1 MADYRIKEHPVLD
14 INSGNDIVFFW
25 EGHQMKGREGEMVSA
40 ALFANGVRTF
50 SYHSKDG
57 APLGLFCANGQ
68 CGQCT
73 VLINGRPLKAC
84 MTPLRQNMRIEPLRG
99 LPALPE
105 EAAPGEF
112 HEIEEVK
119 TEVLIIGGGPA
130 GLTAA
135 LELGKAGVKVL
146 LIDDKEKLGG
156 KLVLQTHKFFGSVED
171 SFAGTRG
178 FEIGEI
184 LEKEVRKLS
193 EVDIWL
199 NTAAIAV
206 YSDKKVGVLK
216 DNNRYVLVQ
225 PKMILNATGA
235 REKSLPF
242 PGNTLPGVY
251 GAGAFQTLVN
261 RDLVKASDKLFIV
274 GGGNVGLIAG
284 YHALQAGIDVVGL
297 IEAQKE
303 VGGYKVHK
311 DKLMRMGVPV
321 YTRHTVVSANGKE
334 RVESVTI
341 AEVDERFRVL
351 PGSEKTFACDTLL
364 IAVGLDPVNEF
375 HFQACDFGM
384 ESFLAGDAE
393 EIAEASAAMFS
404 GKIKGLEL
412 AGKLK
417 EKKKEIPEEWTRK
430 MGILKSRPG
439 KDIKSEKDRPNEGV
453 YPIFNCGQEIPCN
466 PCTSV
471 CPRQAIYIDPDN
483 MMDVPVFIEEKGC
496 IGCMQCVAICPGL
509 AVTLVDFRKE
519 SRHPLVTLPY
529 EFGDKKLAV
538 GDNAV
543 VTDKEGHPL
552 GEYEVV
558 SLKKAGKVSATY
570 LVQFQMPAEAAKKA
584 AGLLVQADREITDP
598 LKEYIPEIRD
608 DEIVC
613 RCERVTAGEIRE
625 LIRKGIRDINQL
637 KAVSRA
643 GMGAC
648 GGKTCQSIILRLM
661 REEGVDMKDVT
672 KDTLRPLFFDT
683 PLGYFAGIKED
694 GTNESL

>member
-1 MADYRIKEHPVLD
+1 MSDYRIKEHPVLD
-14 INSGNDIVFFW
+14 IPPKQDIPFFW
-25 EGHQMKGREGEMVSA
+25 EGHEMRGQEGEMISA

-50 SYHSKDG
+50 SYHHKDD

-73 VLINGRPLKAC
+73 VIVNGRPLKAC
-84 MTPLRQNMRIEPLRG
+84 MTPLRRNMRIEPLRG
-99 LPALPE
+99 LPALPAE
-105 EAAPGEF
+105 EESGTF
-112 HEIEEVK
+112 HE
-119 TEVLIIGGGPA
+119 TEDIAVDVLIIGGGPA

-135 LELGKAGVKVL
+135 IELGKAGIRTL
-146 LIDDKEKLGG
+146 LIDDKDKLGG

-178 FEIGEI
+178 FEIGAL
-184 LEKEVRKLS
+184 LEKEVRSLS
-193 EVDIWL
+193 SVEIWL
-199 NTAAIAV
+199 DTAAIAV

-216 DNNRYVLVQ
+216 NNETYVLVT
-225 PKMILNATGA
+225 PRIILNATGA

-261 RDLVKASDKLFIV
+261 RDLVRASDRLFIV

-303 VGGYKVHK
+303 VGGYRVHK

-321 YTRHTVVSANGKE
+321 YTRHTVVSANGSDA
-334 RVESVTI
+334 VESVTV
-341 AEVDERFRVL
+341 ASVDERFQVIR
-351 PGSEKTFACDTLL
+351 GTEKTFPCDTLL

-375 HFQACDFGM
+375 HLQALDFGM
-384 ESFLAGDAE
+384 ESYLAGDAE

-404 GKIKGLEL
+404 GKIKGLEIT
-412 AGKLK
+412 GKVK
-417 EKKKEIPEEWTRK
+417 NESKVIPAEWKKKME
-430 MGILKSRPG
+430 ILKSRPG
-439 KDIKSEKDRPNEGV
+439 NDVEPENNRQNEGV
-453 YPIFNCGQEIPCN
+453 YPVFNCGQEIPCN

-471 CPRQAIYIDPDN
+471 CPKHAIYIDPDN
-483 MMDVPVFIEEKGC
+483 MMDVPVFLEEKGC

-509 AVTLVDFRKE
+509 AVTLVDFRKDGE
-519 SRHPLVTLPY
+519 RPTITLPY
-529 EFGDKKLAV
+529 EFGDKSLAV
-538 GDNAV
+538 GDKAV
-543 VTDKEGHPL
+543 VTDKEGRPL
-552 GEYEVV
+552 GEYEVI
-558 SLKKAGKVSATY
+558 SLKKAGKVSNTY
-570 LVQFQMPAEAAKKA
+570 LVQFSLPAEEAKKA
-584 AGLLVQADREITDP
+584 AGLIIQEDHTITDA
-598 LKEYIPEIRD
+598 LTDYIPEIRD

-613 RCERVTAGEIRE
+613 RCERVTAGEIRA
-625 LIRKGIRDINQL
+625 LIRKGVRDINQL
-637 KAVSRA
+637 KAITRA

-661 REEGVDMKDVT
+661 REEGVEFSEIT

-683 PLGYFAGIKED
+683 PLRYFAGVKD
-694 GTNESL
+694 GENHE